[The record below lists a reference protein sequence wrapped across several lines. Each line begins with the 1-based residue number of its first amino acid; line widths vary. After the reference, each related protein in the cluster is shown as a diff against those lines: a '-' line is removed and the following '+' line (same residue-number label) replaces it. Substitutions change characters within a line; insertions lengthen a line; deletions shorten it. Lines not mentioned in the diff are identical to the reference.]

1 MARKRS
7 NKNKSKLSKILSI
20 ILLIASI
27 ILLISL
33 MYINI
38 LPITQLGI
46 IAAIILIIDLIIITS
61 MHKSKRKTLSYILSL
76 FLTII
81 MLVGSFYT
89 LKTTG
94 LINNLNLNYKTYN
107 YSVIVLKKSK
117 YKKIDDIKN
126 KKLGYYN
133 TDGDETKKSLSKL
146 SKKIST
152 NNTSYDD
159 INALAS
165 SLLDSKEDAI
175 LIEDSYLKIL
185 EEDNEAENNSK
196 KDTESFKDKT
206 KTIYKFSIVIKTN
219 NISKD
224 TDVTKKP
231 FNIYISGIDTYGQI
245 SSVSRSDVNMIVTV
259 NPKTKQILLTSIPRD
274 YYVQLHGKTGYKDK
288 LTHAGLYGADMSVKT
303 LEDLLNI
310 EINYYIKVNFTSVI
324 NIVEA
329 LGGVEVYSDYT
340 FTSIDGYNYTKGY
353 NKVNGEQALSFAR
366 ERKAFSEGDR
376 QRVKDQQALLEAM
389 FRKCTSPAIITKYNS
404 LMNSINGSFVTN
416 MSANRITSL
425 IRMQLIGKYKWII
438 TSNSLDGEN
447 SSNYTY
453 SYSAQKLYVMEPI
466 EDSVK
471 YAKELIDSVI
481 DGEKLDPTYD
491 GNASDVHSVSRNK
504 QSTNKNTEQKKN
516 DTENKEGLKANLNR
530 PSITIIE
537 GDTYTYHGYKATY
550 NGIDITSSSEA
561 TFSINGKTYNDYKDL
576 VSYIT
581 NSLEKGEYNIVYK
594 ITYKESSLTLN
605 QSLIIKEKETTYTDT
620 SNDTDNNIDNNDTK
634 ENKDNNQTQDN
645 SNSEQ
650 EEEKN
655 NE

>member
-1 MARKRS
+1 MSRKER
-7 NKNKSKLSKILSI
+7 KKTSKIYKLFTIILLASSI
-20 ILLIASI
+20 ILVL
-27 ILLISL
+27 SL
-33 MYINI
+33 AYINV
-38 LPITQLGI
+38 LPIMYLGI
-46 IAAIILIIDLIIITS
+46 ATGIILIIDLIIIIS
-61 MHKSKRKTLSYILSL
+61 MRKGKKKVLSYILSL

-185 EEDNEAENNSK
+185 EEDNETEDNSK

-310 EINYYIKVNFTSVI
+310 EINYYVKVNFTSVI

-491 GNASDVHSVSRNK
+491 GNASDVHSVSKNK

-530 PSITIIE
+530 SSITITE